1 MTPERWKQIEQIFFK
16 AIELPQDKRPSFLL
30 AECGDDSE
38 LFYEVESLLHH
49 ENQTGAMMKTI
60 ISHAA
65 NSFAQKESENLKGKR
80 IGAYRLIDL
89 IGQGGM
95 AEVYKAVRDDDQYQK
110 QVAIKLIRGE
120 RTFLIGRFWH
130 ERQILAN
137 LEHNNIARFLEGGTT
152 PEGYSLFSNGV
163 Y

>member
-16 AIELPQDKRPSFLL
+16 AVEIPQDKRPSFLL

-38 LFYEVESLLHH
+38 LFYEVESLILH
-49 ENQTGAMMKTI
+49 ENQAGAMMKTI

-89 IGQGGM
+89 IGAGWNGG
-95 AEVYKAVRDDDQYQK
+95 
-110 QVAIKLIRGE
+110 
-120 RTFLIGRFWH
+120 
-130 ERQILAN
+130 
-137 LEHNNIARFLEGGTT
+137 
-152 PEGYSLFSNGV
+152 SL
-163 Y
+163 